1 MGSRKRTR
9 SEATPMTEQQAP
21 EQPGLLSQLRN
32 NWEFASLMQYIAIFG
47 QIMKIDEDF
56 GIEELEVECLK
67 PEPSYKLL
75 EIGLCLLKWISS
87 HRGLTFDNFDEYTRR
102 QFNAKAPHKTNPFG
116 HEEEPK
122 KFIHFDVFTKLR
134 VLHQLT
140 TWTFWNPD
148 RIRDKMPE
156 KKETEQIEWRIEE
169 FGWDRQGRT
178 YYVLDDNRLYRRTDP
193 PLPPPTKRPKKKA
206 KSRSSRASRTS
217 KRVSTAAADDASG
230 EENNEFDDAKA
241 VAAYAE
247 DPFKWECVAV
257 TLQEYQAFLDTI
269 QKTKDADEKQLRDNI
284 TEHVLPI
291 LEKAEE
297 AQQRKRQKREKEL
310 LSLQLVAGAKRS
322 SRLAAKEERERQER
336 EAAEAARK
344 HEHDLAEARRE
355 QAKQQQLERDRQS
368 RMMTREQRIKD
379 REQKRLLH
387 EAELA
392 RIAEEQ
398 ERIERGESR
407 VSARNL
413 KADLEKYQKNLAD
426 LSQEDQWI
434 FDCSGCGVYGE
445 NLDDGSHSVACEK
458 CNVWQHSKCLGI
470 SQEAAEKEDFHFV
483 CRDCKQKE
491 EEANM
496 PKLPPLKFRV
506 STSASPS
513 DAPQAG
519 KKRKLEDDE
528 GQAPPS
534 PVKRSHIALSNVQN
548 EPSHSRPIL
557 QSPAVGHG
565 NFYPPPS
572 PQRRTHHIDNT
583 PLPSSS
589 PPRPPFSPPKGSNG
603 LLHSS
608 VEQYPRPSSQQALPP
623 MQQAPHLPPIGSFH
637 SVRPMSSHS
646 AQSPI
651 QNQPSMSPTQGNHDV
666 GPLAGFPPVAPS
678 HAPSPWSS
686 FETPRPQSGHGGT
699 PSMSSNY
706 PSFSAATPNGHHSS
720 PPQSSHG
727 MGMSGISPT
736 KHSPRPPTASGMAG
750 APVLPPIRRL
760 EPSPKLM
767 GRSSPDAP
775 IPPPVKC
782 MTPEQEERR
791 QRENASML
799 YQPYHY
805 QGNGQHP
812 MSSPS
817 LNRIPPLGSG
827 AGSQYPDPVP
837 SPHRGSNGQSNG
849 QNNGQYQ

>member
-1 MGSRKRTR
+1 MGSRKRTY
-9 SEATPMTEQQAP
+9 SEVAPVAEQQVP
-21 EQPGLLSQLRN
+21 EEPGLLSQLRS
-32 NWEFASLMQYIAIFG
+32 NWAFASLMQYIAIFG
-47 QIMKIDEDF
+47 QVMKIDEEF
-56 GIEELEVECLK
+56 GIEDLEVECLK
-67 PEPSYKLL
+67 PEPSHKLL

-102 QFNAKAPHKTNPFG
+102 QYNAKAPNKTNPFG
-116 HEEEPK
+116 YDEEPN
-122 KFIHFDVFTKLR
+122 KFLYFDVFTKIR

-140 TWTFWNPD
+140 VWTFWNAD

-156 KKETEQIEWRIEE
+156 KKETEQTEWRIEE
-169 FGWDRQGRT
+169 FGWDREGRS

-193 PLPPPTKRPKKKA
+193 PPPPPPQRPKKKP

-217 KRVSTAAADDASG
+217 KRTSTAAAEEGSDEESKDTNDAS
-230 EENNEFDDAKA
+230 A
-241 VAAYAE
+241 VAAFAE

-257 TLQEYQAFLDTI
+257 TLEEYQAFLETL
-269 QKTKDADEKQLRDNI
+269 QKTKDADEKYLRDSI
-284 TEHVLPI
+284 VEHVLPI

-310 LSLQLVAGAKRS
+310 LNLQLVAGAKRS
-322 SRLAAKEERERQER
+322 SRLAAKEEKERQER
-336 EAAEAARK
+336 EAAEAAQKR
-344 HEHDLAEARRE
+344 EHDLAEARKE
-355 QAKQQQLERDRQS
+355 QARQHKLEEDRQS
-368 RMMTREQRIKD
+368 RTMTREQRIRD

-387 EAELA
+387 EAELE

-398 ERIERGESR
+398 ERINRGESR
-407 VSARNL
+407 VSVRNL
-413 KADLEKYQKNLAD
+413 QADLEKSQKSLAGLTQD
-426 LSQEDQWI
+426 DQWI

-491 EEANM
+491 EDASK

-506 STSASPS
+506 SASASPS
-513 DAPQAG
+513 AAPPAS
-519 KKRKLEDDE
+519 KKHKLEDD
-528 GQAPPS
+528 GDHAPPS
-534 PVKRSHIALSNVQN
+534 PVKRSHLALSNIQN
-548 EPSHSRPIL
+548 ESSGVQPPLHS
-557 QSPAVGHG
+557 STVGHD

-572 PQRRTHHIDNT
+572 PQRRVHHTDHT
-583 PLPSSS
+583 SLPSSS
-589 PPRPPFSPPKGSNG
+589 PPRPPFSPPKGMNG
-603 LLHSS
+603 LLHAST
-608 VEQYPRPSSQQALPP
+608 EQHPRPSSSQHSLPP
-623 MQQAPHLPPIGSFH
+623 MQPAPHLPPVGSFT
-637 SVRPMSSHS
+637 VRPSSSHS
-646 AQSPI
+646 AQSPV
-651 QNQPSMSPTQGNHDV
+651 QNQPSMSPTQGNPDV
-666 GPLAGFPPVAPS
+666 GPIAGLPSVVPS

-686 FETPRPQSGHGGT
+686 FETPRPQSGHAAT
-699 PSMSSNY
+699 PSMSNNY
-706 PSFSAATPNGHHSS
+706 PSFSASTPNGNHSS

-727 MGMSGISPT
+727 MAMSGISPT
-736 KHSPRPPTASGMAG
+736 KQSPRPLTGSGMAG

-799 YQPYHY
+799 HQAHHF
-805 QGNGQHP
+805 QGNGQHL

-817 LNRIPPLGSG
+817 LNRIPPLTSG
-827 AGSQYPDPVP
+827 TTSQYPDPVP
-837 SPHRGSNGQSNG
+837 SPQRGNGESQ
-849 QNNGQYQ
+849 

>member
-1 MGSRKRTR
+1 MGSRKRTH
-9 SEATPMTEQQAP
+9 SEVAPVAEQQVP
-21 EQPGLLSQLRN
+21 EEPGLLSQLRS
-32 NWEFASLMQYIAIFG
+32 NWAFASLMQYIAIFG
-47 QIMKIDEDF
+47 QVMKIDEEF
-56 GIEELEVECLK
+56 GIEDLEVECLK
-67 PEPSYKLL
+67 PEPSHKLL

-102 QFNAKAPHKTNPFG
+102 QYNAKAPNKTNPFG
-116 HEEEPK
+116 YDEEPN
-122 KFIHFDVFTKLR
+122 KFLYFDVFTKIR

-140 TWTFWNPD
+140 VWTFWNAD

-156 KKETEQIEWRIEE
+156 KKETEQTEWRIEE
-169 FGWDRQGRT
+169 FGWDREGRS

-193 PLPPPTKRPKKKA
+193 PPPPPPQRPKKKP

-217 KRVSTAAADDASG
+217 KRTSTAAAEEVSDEESKDTNDAS
-230 EENNEFDDAKA
+230 A
-241 VAAYAE
+241 VAAFAE

-257 TLQEYQAFLDTI
+257 TLGEYQAFLETL
-269 QKTKDADEKQLRDNI
+269 QKTKDADEKYLRDSI
-284 TEHVLPI
+284 VEHVLPI

-310 LSLQLVAGAKRS
+310 LNLQLVAGAKRS
-322 SRLAAKEERERQER
+322 SRLAAKEEKERQER
-336 EAAEAARK
+336 EAAEAAQKR
-344 HEHDLAEARRE
+344 EHDLAEARKE
-355 QAKQQQLERDRQS
+355 QARQHQLEEDRQS
-368 RMMTREQRIKD
+368 RTMTREQRIRD

-387 EAELA
+387 EAELE

-398 ERIERGESR
+398 ERISRGESR

-413 KADLEKYQKNLAD
+413 QADLEKSQKSLAGLTQD
-426 LSQEDQWI
+426 DQWI

-491 EEANM
+491 EDASK

-506 STSASPS
+506 SASASPS
-513 DAPQAG
+513 AAPPAS
-519 KKRKLEDDE
+519 KKHKLEDDE
-528 GQAPPS
+528 DHAPPS
-534 PVKRSHIALSNVQN
+534 PVKRSHLALSNIQN
-548 EPSHSRPIL
+548 ESSGIQPTLHS
-557 QSPAVGHG
+557 STVGHD
-565 NFYPPPS
+565 NLYPPPS
-572 PQRRTHHIDNT
+572 PQRRYGAT
-583 PLPSSS
+583 PAAILVSALLAAYATSSS
-589 PPRPPFSPPKGSNG
+589 PS
-603 LLHSS
+603 
-608 VEQYPRPSSQQALPP
+608 
-623 MQQAPHLPPIGSFH
+623 PIGSFP
-637 SVRPMSSHS
+637 VRPSSSHS
-646 AQSPI
+646 TQSPV
-651 QNQPSMSPTQGNHDV
+651 QNQPSMSPTQGNPDV
-666 GPLAGFPPVAPS
+666 GPIAGFPSVVPS

-686 FETPRPQSGHGGT
+686 FETPRPQSGHAAT
-699 PSMSSNY
+699 PSMSNNY
-706 PSFSAATPNGHHSS
+706 PSFSASTPNGNHSS

-727 MGMSGISPT
+727 MAMSGISPT
-736 KHSPRPPTASGMAG
+736 KQSPRPLTGSGMAG

-799 YQPYHY
+799 HQAHHF
-805 QGNGQHP
+805 QSNGQHL

-817 LNRIPPLGSG
+817 LNRIPPLASG
-827 AGSQYPDPVP
+827 TTSQYPDPVP
-837 SPHRGSNGQSNG
+837 SPQRESNGQS
-849 QNNGQYQ
+849 Q